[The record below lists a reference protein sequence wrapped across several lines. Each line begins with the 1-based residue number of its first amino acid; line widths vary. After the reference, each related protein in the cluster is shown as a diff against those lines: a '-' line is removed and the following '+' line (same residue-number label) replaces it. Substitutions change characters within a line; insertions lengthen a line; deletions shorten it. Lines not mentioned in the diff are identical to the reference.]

1 MSKRRLFVLI
11 MAVCVVICMT
21 ALMTACGSRD
31 KSGGETAA
39 ASEETTDD
47 SAGESAQEQIEET
60 AEQEEPSED
69 SETAERPVIPDRGP
83 AWATGYGIESYD
95 AERDLVI
102 AWVQFH
108 TNNGT
113 VRLEYAIWRS
123 VQTHE
128 EMWPQVAASNGY
140 TFMPGP
146 PLLSE

>member
-1 MSKRRLFVLI
+1 MAQDDGSPDIRLQYN
-11 MAVCVVICMT
+11 AKT
-21 ALMTACGSRD
+21 
-31 KSGGETAA
+31 GEW
-39 ASEETTDD
+39 
-47 SAGESAQEQIEET
+47 
-60 AEQEEPSED
+60 
-69 SETAERPVIPDRGP
+69 ETAERPVIPDRGP